1 MLNSRVRDGGIFDTG
16 NIIIMN
22 TEASS
27 NMSQN

>member
-22 TEASS
+22 IEASS
-27 NMSQN
+27 NML